1 MDIDLLSKM
10 VKELILD
17 NERVVLPGL
26 GSFVAEIV
34 PATFSDKGY
43 TINPPYRKLYFRSKP
58 DGDSDLIPFY
68 AKSNSVSE
76 EIAEK
81 VIVDFV
87 SELKAVLFQ
96 KKTVIFPGLGRL
108 RATKENAVFFVADEE
123 LDIYPAGFGLEPIS
137 LKTHQESAE
146 EVTAAVE
153 GLRNILEEQIPAPQQ
168 EQQEQLDQQPEPQP
182 EVQPEQQKA
191 QAQVVTDVLNIVSND
206 QKIETNIVF
215 VDDADEFAD
224 FEMVIE
230 DKEEEIV
237 EEEIFFTVEEMPKFR
252 GGGLPEFRNWVQ
264 QNVKYPQIALE
275 NGIQGNV
282 VIQFVVGPDGKMTNF
297 KVLQSPDKTLADA
310 TIEVLKKANEMKNGW
325 KPGKQR
331 GKPVKV
337 SFTLPVAFKIQN

>member
-1 MDIDLLSKM
+1 MEIKKSPKADLQNRRIIFLL
-10 VKELILD
+10 VGL
-17 NERVVLPGL
+17 VVALGITGL
-26 GSFVAEIV
+26 A
-34 PATFSDKGY
+34 FS
-43 TINPPYRKLYFRSKP
+43 INSKP
-58 DGDSDLIPFY
+58 
-68 AKSNSVSE
+68 
-76 EIAEK
+76 
-81 VIVDFV
+81 
-87 SELKAVLFQ
+87 
-96 KKTVIFPGLGRL
+96 
-108 RATKENAVFFVADEE
+108 VAGEYKPPKRE
-123 LDIYPAGFGLEPIS
+123 TTEM
-137 LKTHQESAE
+137 
-146 EVTAAVE
+146 
-153 GLRNILEEQIPAPQQ
+153 EQIDNTRQ
-168 EQQEQLDQQPEPQP
+168 DQPETP
-182 EVQPEQQKA
+182 PEQQKA

-215 VDDADEFAD
+215 VDEADDFSD

-237 EEEIFFTVEEMPKFR
+237 EDEIFITVEDMPTFR

-297 KVLQSPDKTLADA
+297 KVLQSPDKTLSDA
-310 TIEVLKKANEMKNGW
+310 TIDVLKKANEMKNGW